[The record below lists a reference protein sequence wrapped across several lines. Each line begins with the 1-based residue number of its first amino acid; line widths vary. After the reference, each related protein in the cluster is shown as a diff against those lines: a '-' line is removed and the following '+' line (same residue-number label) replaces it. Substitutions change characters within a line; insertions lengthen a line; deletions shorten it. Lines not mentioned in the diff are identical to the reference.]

1 MSATPVSTEEDVR
14 TRILDAAAECIL
26 ESGLTARLH
35 ATIAKRAGLSRPTVY
50 KHVGDQAAIV
60 RAVLDREFEEF
71 FSAVTPWLRS
81 SDDLA
86 GGLVDAIV
94 FIVEYGRRH
103 DLLQKAL
110 REHPELILPVL
121 TTEAAPLM
129 ATIHEMFGEQLA
141 RALAAAGS
149 ELDPHVVADW
159 VYRLIVSLITTPATV
174 PTDATGDLR
183 HYVSD
188 LVRLAGLV
196 RTDASA

>member
-1 MSATPVSTEEDVR
+1 MSVTPVATEEDVR

-35 ATIAKRAGLSRPTVY
+35 ATIAKRAGLSRPTLY

-71 FSAVTPWLRS
+71 FAAVTPWLRS

-103 DLLQKAL
+103 QLLQKAL
-110 REHPELILPVL
+110 QEHPELILPVL
-121 TTEAAPLM
+121 TTEAGPLM
-129 ATIHEMFGEQLA
+129 ASIHEMFDEQLA
-141 RALAAAGS
+141 RALAAS
-149 ELDPHVVADW
+149 ESDLAPRVVADW
-159 VYRLIVSLITTPATV
+159 IYRLIVSLITTPSTV
-174 PTDATGDLR
+174 STEAPADLR
-183 HYVSD
+183 RYVAD
-188 LVRLAGLV
+188 LVRLAGLI
-196 RTDASA
+196 RTETS

>member
-1 MSATPVSTEEDVR
+1 MPATPVATDEDLR

-35 ATIAKRAGLSRPTVY
+35 ATIAKRAGLSRPTLY
-50 KHVGDQAAIV
+50 KHVGDQAAIL
-60 RAVLDREFEEF
+60 RAVLDREFAEF
-71 FSAVTPWLRS
+71 FAAVTPWLRS

-129 ATIHEMFGEQLA
+129 ASIHEMFDEQLA
-141 RALAAAGS
+141 RALAATGS
-149 ELDPHVVADW
+149 DLDPRVVADW
-159 VYRLIVSLITTPATV
+159 VYRLIVSLLTTPATV
-174 PTDATGDLR
+174 TTHSTADLR
-183 HYVSD
+183 RYVSD

-196 RTDASA
+196 RADVPS

>member
-1 MSATPVSTEEDVR
+1 MTAAPVAEDVR

-35 ATIAKRAGLSRPTVY
+35 ATIAERAGLSRPTLY

-60 RAVLDREFEEF
+60 SAVLDREFAKF
-71 FSAVTPWLRS
+71 FDAVAPWLRS

-103 DLLQKAL
+103 ELLQKAL
-110 REHPELILPVL
+110 RDHPELILPVL
-121 TTEAAPLM
+121 TRDAGPLM
-129 ATIHEMFGEQLA
+129 ATIHAMFDEQLA
-141 RALAAAGS
+141 RALAAIGS
-149 ELDPHVVADW
+149 ELEPAVVADW
-159 VYRLIVSLITTPATV
+159 SYRLIVSLLTTPSTV
-174 PTDATGDLR
+174 PTETAADLR
-183 HYVSD
+183 RYVVD

-196 RTDASA
+196 RTEPSA

>member
-1 MSATPVSTEEDVR
+1 MHATSVATEEDLR

-35 ATIAKRAGLSRPTVY
+35 ATIAKRAGLSRPTLY

-60 RAVLDREFEEF
+60 RAVLDREFDAF
-71 FSAVTPWLRS
+71 FAAVTPWLRS

-103 DLLQKAL
+103 ELLQKGL

-129 ATIHEMFGEQLA
+129 ATIQEMFGEQLA
-141 RALAAAGS
+141 RALSAAGS
-149 ELDPHVVADW
+149 ELDPQVVADW

-174 PTDATGDLR
+174 PTDASADLR
-183 HYVSD
+183 RYVSD

-196 RTDASA
+196 RTDVPA

>member
-1 MSATPVSTEEDVR
+1 MTAVPIAADDVR

-35 ATIAKRAGLSRPTVY
+35 AAIAERAGLSRPTLY

-60 RAVLDREFEEF
+60 RAVLDREFEQF
-71 FSAVTPWLRS
+71 FAAVTPWLRS

-86 GGLVDAIV
+86 GRLVDAIV

-103 DLLQKAL
+103 RLLQKAL

-121 TTEAAPLM
+121 TTDSEPLL
-129 ATIHEMFGEQLA
+129 ATIHAMFDEQLA
-141 RALAAAGS
+141 RGLAAIDS
-149 ELDPHVVADW
+149 DLEPRVVADW
-159 VYRLIVSLITTPATV
+159 SYRLIVSLITTPSTV
-174 PTDATGDLR
+174 PTETTADLR
-183 HYVSD
+183 RYVLD

-196 RTDASA
+196 RTDVPA